1 MQRAEHLAQNHAY
14 QRIVQSHIRQL
25 FQQFEAL
32 QDYLYV
38 VLKHLHLQQLELLQ
52 HHLLLPGHTKY
63 LPKQQK

>member
-14 QRIVQSHIRQL
+14 QKIAQSHIRQL

-32 QDYLYV
+32 QDYQYV
-38 VLKHLHLQQLELLQ
+38 VPKHLHLLQLELLQ
-52 HHLLLPGHTKY
+52 HPLLLLGHTKY